1 MASPSIKRTKSKEG
15 SRSFPLRLHLAFPL
29 VTRRCAA
36 VILEV
41 SLVAASTLVPYSIG
55 WYAKEHSTGQSV
67 PLNPILASTE
77 EAIAKTLAQ
86 PLRQQGT
93 RQVAP
98 LTNLFWCGALVLP
111 VVLTAWQ
118 LYLLGKTGKTT
129 PKGWLGVQVVTATGD
144 SPGLMRAV
152 WREGVGR
159 WGLPVGTAYLLWRYT
174 GAFPDGGILLGLA
187 GLMLLTESASSIF
200 HSRRRTLHDQLAG
213 TYVLDASRV
222 STPYAERFQT
232 MRPLRRD
239 QTVTLE
245 VEDGWASPYEE
256 ASEASTEQRRERT
269 VTTIVLT
276 SQPERRTL
284 NLWFWMRRHPGL
296 TLLVITF
303 AGMVSV
309 LGTFV
314 ATQIYIQSQANRREF
329 KQQNNQVF
337 LALVKQLSTT
347 SATAVEERQGA
358 ILALARLDDSR
369 AVPFLVDLLGQE
381 KTPSLIDAIQQALV
395 SNGSK
400 ALPALQRLNQSLQ
413 NDQETLQRRGTFEE
427 RQWVALRQRATKRAI
442 AKILTIYTSQIHNA
456 DLSRTNLGQVITG
469 SAQFT
474 LVLDGLDLSGIN
486 FRSANLT
493 DASLRGSRFYG
504 AGEDQRFDTFDDW
517 ITDLSGADLREADL
531 TGAILNNV
539 LMNRTNLVRAT
550 LNQANLSDSRLEGAN
565 LSSAQ
570 LIGADLRQAIL
581 ENASLTGA
589 ELGEA
594 KLARSN
600 LHGARLGQVKALG
613 GDFSFAD
620 LTQSS
625 WQGADLSGANMSN
638 ANLQEADL
646 SSTKLVGTKLRE
658 AQLQNSKLRN
668 SNLSAADLR
677 GANLAGT
684 DLRGATFTTAKPAQS
699 NQFIEA
705 PPATASVANV
715 KGVNFAKAQNLDA
728 QQIKFI
734 CSQGGHHP
742 QCSEGK

>member
-1 MASPSIKRTKSKEG
+1 MASPSIKRTKSQEG
-15 SRSFPLRLHLAFPL
+15 GRSFPLRLHLAFPL

-36 VILEV
+36 VLLEV

-55 WYAKEHSTGQSV
+55 WYAKEHSTAQPV
-67 PLNPILASTE
+67 PLNPIWASTE

-86 PLRQQGT
+86 PLREQGT

-98 LTNLFWCGALVLP
+98 LTNLFWCGALVIP
-111 VVLTAWQ
+111 VVLTSWQ

-129 PKGWLGVQVVTATGD
+129 PKGWLGIQVITATGAP
-144 SPGLMRAV
+144 PGLVRAI

-159 WGLPVGTAYLLWRYT
+159 WGLPVGGAYLLWRYT
-174 GAFPDGGILLGLA
+174 GAFPDGGILLGLV
-187 GLMLLTESASSIF
+187 GLMLLAESASSIF

-222 STPYAERFQT
+222 SPPYAERFQT
-232 MRPLRRD
+232 RRSLRRD

-245 VEDGWASPYEE
+245 VEDGWQTPDE
-256 ASEASTEQRRERT
+256 EASTEQRQQRT

-276 SQPERRTL
+276 SQPERRPIS
-284 NLWFWMRRHPGL
+284 LWFWMRRHPGL
-296 TLLVITF
+296 TLLLIAF

-314 ATQIYIQSQANRREF
+314 GTQIYIQSQANRREF

-347 SATAVEERQGA
+347 SATATEERQGA

-381 KTPSLIDAIQQALV
+381 KIPSLIDAIQQALV
-395 SNGSK
+395 SNGLK
-400 ALPALQRLNQSLQ
+400 GLPALQRLNQSLQ
-413 NDQETLQRRGTFEE
+413 NDQETLQRRGTLEE

-456 DLSRTNLGQVITG
+456 DLSRTNLGQVSIG

-474 LVLDGLDLSGIN
+474 LILNDLDLSGIN

-493 DASLRGSRFYG
+493 NASLRGSRFYG
-504 AGEDQRFDTFDDW
+504 AGEDQRLNTFDDW

-539 LMNRTNLVRAT
+539 LMNRSNLVQAT
-550 LNQANLSDSRLEGAN
+550 LNQAKLSNSRLAGAN
-565 LSSAQ
+565 LSSAR
-570 LIGADLRQAIL
+570 LIGADLHQALL

-589 ELGEA
+589 DLGEA
-594 KLARSN
+594 KLAQSN

-613 GDFSFAD
+613 TDFSFAD

-625 WQGADLSGANMSN
+625 GQGADFSGANMSN
-638 ANLQEADL
+638 ANLQEADF
-646 SSTKLVGTKLRE
+646 SSTKLVGTNLRD
-658 AQLQNSKLRN
+658 AQLQNAKLRN
-668 SNLSAADLR
+668 SNLSTADLR
-677 GANLAGT
+677 GVNLAGA
-684 DLRGATFTTAKPAQS
+684 DLRGATFTASTPVQS

-705 PPATASVANV
+705 PPATASGANV

-728 QQIKFI
+728 QQIQFI
-734 CSQGGHHP
+734 CTHGGRHP
-742 QCSEGK
+742 QCPEGK